1 MITLRDYQQETL
13 ASLVGPEATAADL
26 VVCATGGGKTVIFAE
41 LLNRVLAPGRRGLV
55 LAHRDELIDQA
66 VDKIRWVAPD
76 LAIEREK
83 AEARAARV
91 PGLFGTARGVV
102 VASVQTLRGKRLEEW
117 PRDAFDI
124 IICDECF
131 PAGTM
136 VDGRPIETLQI
147 GDKVTAFS
155 EATGTFAL
163 KPITRLFKNRPKA
176 MVRVSTSAG
185 SIICTAGHPFWT
197 ERGWIQAARLRH
209 TDAVLTHHATADLH
223 MVPSGHPQAEQ
234 AATGHLESIEASLL
248 LGPMRSIVPLAHLI
262 PDHDQDEYQVR
273 FITNESEQS
282 DASWRL
288 ARVDGCDVTSD
299 EAWSPKTWWEWDW
312 AQPLRTAL
320 GLGNGPT
327 PVVDHDE
334 YPAGNRPADAL
345 QDRFGR
351 SDAQTRGGDRWAQ
364 SCQPHPASAGSKE
377 GSLSHWVRVDGVE
390 VLEPGSDG
398 RFGGLCPDGFVYNI
412 EVEGLHTY
420 VADGFVVHNCHH
432 ATAAS
437 YVAIFERFHARL
449 VGVTATP
456 SRTDG
461 KPLGDVFSRIAVDF
475 GIRHLVQRGWLVPV
489 AARVVRSD
497 TDLSDVKQSAG
508 DYAIGELQNAV
519 NTDGRNHLIIAAM
532 QRWGEGRQTIVYCA
546 GVDHARELAA
556 LMTVAGMPAEAVW
569 GEMPMEDRK
578 AVLERFRRGE
588 VRALT
593 NFGVLTEGF
602 DEPKVGCI
610 VLARPT
616 QSVLL
621 LTQMVGRGTR
631 PLEEIAG
638 TLDATDPLVR
648 REAIAASGK
657 PNVLVIDIQDVS
669 HRMQAT
675 AATLAGLPGKFDA
688 KGGDIFRAADELE
701 KIDPRLAARCLDADK
716 LRDLIAQVAAGLSV
730 SEIDVLAATSLDPAV
745 AAYSRF
751 VWASTA
757 PDTYAIRIGTDTLAL
772 APNTL
777 GQYTFSRMGR
787 APGGAWA
794 MLKDHLPTI
803 GEAFALADAFIAANY
818 PEKIGLIDAEAK
830 WRLDG
835 PSDKQIEWLLKKG
848 VFPSRTEVPASLTKG
863 QASQLLDETFAKRG
877 RR

>member
-124 IICDECF
+124 IICDE
-131 PAGTM
+131 A
-136 VDGRPIETLQI
+136 
-147 GDKVTAFS
+147 
-155 EATGTFAL
+155 
-163 KPITRLFKNRPKA
+163 
-176 MVRVSTSAG
+176 
-185 SIICTAGHPFWT
+185 
-197 ERGWIQAARLRH
+197 
-209 TDAVLTHHATADLH
+209 
-223 MVPSGHPQAEQ
+223 
-234 AATGHLESIEASLL
+234 
-248 LGPMRSIVPLAHLI
+248 
-262 PDHDQDEYQVR
+262 
-273 FITNESEQS
+273 
-282 DASWRL
+282 
-288 ARVDGCDVTSD
+288 
-299 EAWSPKTWWEWDW
+299 
-312 AQPLRTAL
+312 
-320 GLGNGPT
+320 
-327 PVVDHDE
+327 
-334 YPAGNRPADAL
+334 
-345 QDRFGR
+345 
-351 SDAQTRGGDRWAQ
+351 
-364 SCQPHPASAGSKE
+364 
-377 GSLSHWVRVDGVE
+377 
-390 VLEPGSDG
+390 
-398 RFGGLCPDGFVYNI
+398 
-412 EVEGLHTY
+412 
-420 VADGFVVHNCHH
+420 HH

-751 VWASTA
+751 VWASTV

-818 PEKIGLIDAEAK
+818 PEKIGLIDAKAK

-863 QASQLLDETFAKRG
+863 QASQLLDEAFAKRG

>member
-1 MITLRDYQQETL
+1 MGISLRDYQTETI
-13 ASLVGPEATAADL
+13 ASLVGPEKTDADL

-41 LLNRVLAPGRRGLV
+41 LLNRVLGPGKRGLV

-66 VDKIRWVAPD
+66 VDKIRWVVPD

-83 AEARAARV
+83 AAHRAARV
-91 PGLFGTARGVV
+91 PGLFGTQRGVV
-102 VASVQTLRGKRLEEW
+102 VASVQTLRGRRLEEW

-124 IICDECF
+124 VICDE
-131 PAGTM
+131 A
-136 VDGRPIETLQI
+136 
-147 GDKVTAFS
+147 
-155 EATGTFAL
+155 
-163 KPITRLFKNRPKA
+163 
-176 MVRVSTSAG
+176 
-185 SIICTAGHPFWT
+185 
-197 ERGWIQAARLRH
+197 
-209 TDAVLTHHATADLH
+209 
-223 MVPSGHPQAEQ
+223 
-234 AATGHLESIEASLL
+234 
-248 LGPMRSIVPLAHLI
+248 
-262 PDHDQDEYQVR
+262 
-273 FITNESEQS
+273 
-282 DASWRL
+282 
-288 ARVDGCDVTSD
+288 
-299 EAWSPKTWWEWDW
+299 
-312 AQPLRTAL
+312 
-320 GLGNGPT
+320 
-327 PVVDHDE
+327 
-334 YPAGNRPADAL
+334 
-345 QDRFGR
+345 
-351 SDAQTRGGDRWAQ
+351 
-364 SCQPHPASAGSKE
+364 
-377 GSLSHWVRVDGVE
+377 
-390 VLEPGSDG
+390 
-398 RFGGLCPDGFVYNI
+398 
-412 EVEGLHTY
+412 
-420 VADGFVVHNCHH
+420 HH

-437 YVAIFERFHARL
+437 YVAIFEHFQARR

-475 GIRHLVQRGWLVPV
+475 GIRHRVQRGWLGPV
-489 AARVVRSD
+489 AARVVRTD

-508 DYAIGELQNAV
+508 DYAIGELQSAV
-519 NTDGRNHLIIAAM
+519 NTDGRNHLIIGAV

-556 LMTVAGMPAEAVW
+556 LMTVAGMPAEAIW

-578 AVLERFRRGE
+578 DALNRFRRGE

-621 LTQMVGRGTR
+621 ITQMVGRGTR

-648 REAIAASGK
+648 RDAIAGSAK
-657 PNVLVIDIQDVS
+657 PNVLVIDIQDVT

-688 KGGDIFRAADELE
+688 KGADIFAAADEME

-716 LRDLIAQVAAGLSV
+716 LRDLIAKVAAGLSV
-730 SEIDVLAATSLDPAV
+730 SEIDVLAATNLDPAV
-745 AAYSRF
+745 SAYSRF

-757 PDTYAIRIGTDTLAL
+757 PDTFAIRIGTDTLAL
-772 APNTL
+772 SPNTL
-777 GQYTFSRMGR
+777 GQYTLSRMGR

-794 MLKDHLPTI
+794 LLKDHIPDVR
-803 GEAFALADAFIAANY
+803 EAFVLADAFISTQY
-818 PEKIGLIDAEAK
+818 PEKVGLLDAEAK

-835 PSDKQIEWLLKKG
+835 PTDKQIEWLLKKR
-848 VFPSRTEVPASLTKG
+848 VFQNRAEVPASLTKG
-863 QASQLLDETFAKRG
+863 QASQLLDDAFAKRG